1 MKKVTATRN
10 GETEQ
15 FTELAW
21 RKMPK
26 NKYGWKQVTKVA
38 KEPEPL
44 QDEQVAKE
52 PAKKPAKKRTKTK

>member
-15 FTELAW
+15 FTALAW

-44 QDEQVAKE
+44 E

>member
-1 MKKVTATRN
+1 MKKITATRN

-15 FTELAW
+15 FTALAW

-44 QDEQVAKE
+44 QKDG

>member
-1 MKKVTATRN
+1 MRKVTATRD
-10 GETEQ
+10 GEIEK

-38 KEPEPL
+38 KKPEPL
-44 QDEQVAKE
+44 QDAK